1 MVEKFTSYRED
12 IVTEIGN
19 NGYSTFLL
27 IKKIIIKCYI
37 IICIAKRNFIEV
49 LFVWSPFKLK
59 HRPKQTNKS

>member
-19 NGYSTFLL
+19 KRFSL
-27 IKKIIIKCYI
+27 IKKIIIKCH
-37 IICIAKRNFIEV
+37 ICIAKRNFIEV

-59 HRPKQTNKS
+59 HRPKQTRS

>member
-19 NGYSTFLL
+19 NGFSTFSL

-37 IICIAKRNFIEV
+37 ICIAKRNCIEV

-59 HRPKQTNKS
+59 RRPKQTNKS

>member
-19 NGYSTFLL
+19 IGFSTFSL
-27 IKKIIIKCYI
+27 IKKIIIKCY

-59 HRPKQTNKS
+59 RRPKQTNKS